1 MHDPT
6 TLHAELRA
14 TDEADQIGYARYL
27 CEQYLQIH
35 ADHGPTWLRLAG
47 HLISLAQYTAAE
59 SALDRAE
66 SLAPEVQLHR
76 ILTQRGHLHA
86 AQGNFQTAKNLFLQ
100 AHKMQPQNATNLIF
114 AGSMAF
120 RAGEID
126 QARKLAQ
133 QATECTEGCIDEAW
147 FNLGGYCLSA
157 QQYREAEECYHR
169 ALKIDPEYEIAK
181 ERLRDVQLIIAREV
195 K

>member
-47 HLISLAQYTAAE
+47 HLISLAQYTTAE
-59 SALDRAE
+59 IALDRAE

-86 AQGNFQTAKNLFLQ
+86 AQPSVGQ
-100 AHKMQPQNATNLIF
+100 AH
-114 AGSMAF
+114 GD
-120 RAGEID
+120 RAPG
-126 QARKLAQ
+126 
-133 QATECTEGCIDEAW
+133 TV
-147 FNLGGYCLSA
+147 LSHPR
-157 QQYREAEECYHR
+157 YST
-169 ALKIDPEYEIAK
+169 
-181 ERLRDVQLIIAREV
+181 
-195 K
+195 